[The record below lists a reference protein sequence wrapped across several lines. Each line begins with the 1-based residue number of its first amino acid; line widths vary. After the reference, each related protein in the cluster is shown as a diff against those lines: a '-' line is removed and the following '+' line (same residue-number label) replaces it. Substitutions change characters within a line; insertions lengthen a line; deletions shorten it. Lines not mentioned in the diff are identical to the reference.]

1 MVVLAVLAMVGY
13 GLYVGLNNG
22 FQFQS
27 GQTETPDWLKE
38 EMHSGGGLPQ
48 VAPPQVT
55 PPQPPQESGPT
66 NPVSLGQP
74 VSLGVPQ
81 AQYPS
86 KPGTQPPV
94 AHLQQPKAPIAG
106 PEAGLPANPSANQP
120 IAVARSPQTTASG
133 VPGEIQILQEM
144 CRLPTL
150 GHQRCHL
157 HLIPRLFLSHSL
169 QQSAQFPIRPRL
181 TN

>member
-55 PPQPPQESGPT
+55 PQLNQESSAA
-66 NPVSLGQP
+66 NSVSLRQS
-74 VSLGVPQ
+74 VSPGVPQ

-106 PEAGLPANPSANQP
+106 PEARLPANPSANQP

-133 VPGEIQILQEM
+133 VPGGNTNPSRDM
-144 CRLPTL
+144 PTSNAGTL
-150 GHQRCHL
+150 AMPL
-157 HLIPRLFLSHSL
+157 TSD
-169 QQSAQFPIRPRL
+169 SANFS
-181 TN
+181 